1 MGRVQRVVFLLG
13 AAQQVEFL
21 ETRNLV
27 QMAVP
32 LHPNALELDLLAL
45 TMQKRFMAIN
55 IFPSAAFQ

>member
-1 MGRVQRVVFLLG
+1 MVFLLG

-21 ETRNLV
+21 KTRNLV

-32 LHPNALELDLLAL
+32 LHPDALELDLLAL